1 MEETKIPFR
10 PVRCAESDLE
20 SMTPIDG
27 HVIFTTDSR
36 KIFAVIDG
44 EFKMM
49 GGSSGVFYGTK
60 ILTDE
65 EKFGDQVIFSFLHDD
80 IDGDELPAPDDLIL
94 NMPDGGFYRVLEVND
109 VDIQAQRIAISGGGS
124 GTGGGTGPSN
134 EGSLVINYV
143 DATPKKS
150 ATITGVDYY
159 IEFEIV
165 AKDSAGDLVSE
176 EGSATWII
184 NGKNYYQKVKN
195 GRNSFKVDE
204 YLDPTLDGDGNK
216 IVLMLSMNTGG
227 ATDSVVSKT
236 WYVKAIDLKLKWDY
250 IYGLDNYIRN
260 ENFQLKFTPYG
271 GVDCVAHIIF
281 DGILIPGETYFTRNI
296 TSRETGTEIASPN
309 IPSLEYGPHT
319 CEMYLTAEVNGEIY
333 RTPSIFNEITFISGK
348 TSTILTVPY
357 YQTEATQYDTL
368 NIPFLVYDP
377 DQENIEVKFYVN
389 DIEVGGDTYN
399 RDLHY
404 WPYTLTEYGSV
415 KLSIMSANEEAKKDL
430 ELVINQLD
438 LEVDEAEGSTFVL
451 KASNFS
457 SNSEL
462 RNFNYDN
469 KYALKF
475 SDGIEEFNGIIA
487 QPFDWENGGLKTE
500 TLSDGTIQKY
510 ICVRQGTRMSIPY
523 KLFGD
528 FTTGSAGGKDFKV
541 CFKTA
546 NCYDYKAPVLEC
558 YDAESGMGIKIN
570 AQDTTFLSP
579 NHNFLTKYYE
589 NQYIELETEIWPN
602 IQDKNENFKGD
613 RFIMYWVDGIPV
625 GVKTY
630 DYEKDPNNFILKQRN
645 PQDIIIG
652 SDECDVYIYVLKI
665 YERKLNENEHLNN
678 FIIDAPNTNEML
690 ARYHRNNITDNIGE
704 ISFEKLVQN
713 NPNCHAYVY
722 EIPRMTKNKKDK
734 VSNCNY
740 FELYGDYNNINN
752 PYYKA
757 INTGDGARIRV
768 QGTSSAAYGVAA
780 FNMRT
785 EFQEGLTNKD
795 GNPVDGWEV
804 SNTAIPIDYVC
815 TKVNVASCENAN
827 NVVNAEW
834 YNRFQPYHDA
844 HRRKTREDGRTYRD
858 TMEFNSGVVF
868 VKDNNPI
875 INYYNNENKPDVSKY
890 LEANIFLD
898 TPGYAS
904 KPYYKMYAIGNMGN
918 DKKNIHIFHDT
929 TNPKA
934 CCVEVLDNQNAEHWM
949 TIYNEDSFKEKVIG
963 KDPDTGKDI
972 VEGPYYEFR
981 YSVEDCEATDLQGV
995 TVASQEKNFLD
1006 FVKWMSESNPSAY
1019 TGEDLDAPVTYKPYK
1034 FKGFNPPKY
1043 ENAGNPSGISLKDLI
1058 VSRYAGTYTQDTY
1071 EYRMAK
1077 MLNECEDHIVMDS
1090 VVFHYLFIQR
1100 HTMVDNVAKNTF
1112 WSTED
1117 GIHWD
1122 LTKNYDNDTSDGN
1135 DNSGN
1140 LTFDYGLEILDKAT
1154 DGTDIFNASPSV
1166 WLNFIHGLPE
1176 VQEHL
1181 YNQLELKGAWK
1192 ASSYLAEFD
1201 KHQSPIPE
1209 RCWIYDY
1216 FRKYIRP
1223 RQLGLDSGGSY
1234 LNRLEG
1240 GKKTHQ
1246 RKQFENYQEF
1256 YMNSKYAAPSF
1267 RSETASIDMRLN
1279 ANPVDGSWSTD
1290 YTLPVS
1296 FYCDCYGYCLIGG
1309 QPIYSARLKRGD
1321 KWAIPVGKKLDAP
1334 TDGTCYICGVNM
1346 IQTLEGLSN
1355 VYPKY
1360 AKLGNATKLKEI
1372 SYGSDEE
1379 GYFNPKLNAVDIES
1393 NTMLQKAYIQNVGIA
1408 RSEAGSGGLG
1418 TLNLK
1423 NVLQLKELKI
1433 NGSTIT
1439 GLELADGSTIELL
1452 YLNDLSSLTMS
1463 NLNRLTDINL
1473 DEDIYNTL
1481 TRIDIRNCPAFDQY
1495 SYLLALNSS
1504 KLTTYL
1510 FNDFIWTLDIN
1521 TTEHFDYDSGNV
1533 VGIKVLEKLGK
1544 LSSSNFPTTLIG
1556 TIKIDCNCNV
1566 DEYDLYNKYVKKYPN
1581 LIIEYTD
1588 KVIGL
1593 NPAVELKFMAG
1604 DTEASAVHYRV
1615 LGSGDGD
1622 VSIGTLISAE
1632 GPTGTAITDPSKG
1645 DTSEYTYTFTGYWLH
1660 DNKKYYV
1667 NGLENIEEGAINF
1680 DSVNPTESMVFI
1692 PEFKK
1697 EIRKHEI
1704 KFHDYDGNVI
1714 LQNGKETFG
1723 VPYGMTYTQAGGPMI
1738 NFYYKDSSNLP
1749 DNKRYGFKGWSTSR
1763 FKVDEGKNIEFI
1775 DLKTHVVEKAMNLY
1789 PYYETE
1795 DVHKVATSEEY
1806 FNVSNGVISLKSEY
1820 RDTLQGKITI
1830 PTTVKGAKIN
1840 TIGSFA
1846 NGYESQSKITHVYFL
1861 DNSAIVNINMSAFA
1875 YCRELLMVD
1884 LPATVRNIDGSAFT
1898 GCEKLITVTLNNNIT
1913 TIGNS
1918 AFSSCPNLVLTALP
1932 TSLKTIGGSAFQSSG
1947 PGIQITSLPADIEV
1961 IPAWTFNGCP
1971 NVKISEFGGG
1981 SSKLKEIGENSF
1993 NNAGKGNGK
2002 PDVEDINIH
2011 YSVEIIGKDAFKG
2024 YATNTL
2030 KNVYFARPWEDGES
2044 YGKLVGEM
2052 GFDTTNHD
2060 LNFAQLDA

>member
-1 MEETKIPFR
+1 
-10 PVRCAESDLE
+10 
-20 SMTPIDG
+20 
-27 HVIFTTDSR
+27 
-36 KIFAVIDG
+36 
-44 EFKMM
+44 
-49 GGSSGVFYGTK
+49 
-60 ILTDE
+60 
-65 EKFGDQVIFSFLHDD
+65 
-80 IDGDELPAPDDLIL
+80 
-94 NMPDGGFYRVLEVND
+94 
-109 VDIQAQRIAISGGGS
+109 
-124 GTGGGTGPSN
+124 
-134 EGSLVINYV
+134 
-143 DATPKKS
+143 
-150 ATITGVDYY
+150 
-159 IEFEIV
+159 
-165 AKDSAGDLVSE
+165 
-176 EGSATWII
+176 
-184 NGKNYYQKVKN
+184 
-195 GRNSFKVDE
+195 
-204 YLDPTLDGDGNK
+204 
-216 IVLMLSMNTGG
+216 
-227 ATDSVVSKT
+227 
-236 WYVKAIDLKLKWDY
+236 
-250 IYGLDNYIRN
+250 
-260 ENFQLKFTPYG
+260 
-271 GVDCVAHIIF
+271 
-281 DGILIPGETYFTRNI
+281 
-296 TSRETGTEIASPN
+296 
-309 IPSLEYGPHT
+309 
-319 CEMYLTAEVNGEIY
+319 
-333 RTPSIFNEITFISGK
+333 
-348 TSTILTVPY
+348 
-357 YQTEATQYDTL
+357 
-368 NIPFLVYDP
+368 
-377 DQENIEVKFYVN
+377 
-389 DIEVGGDTYN
+389 
-399 RDLHY
+399 
-404 WPYTLTEYGSV
+404 
-415 KLSIMSANEEAKKDL
+415 
-430 ELVINQLD
+430 
-438 LEVDEAEGSTFVL
+438 
-451 KASNFS
+451 
-457 SNSEL
+457 
-462 RNFNYDN
+462 
-469 KYALKF
+469 
-475 SDGIEEFNGIIA
+475 
-487 QPFDWENGGLKTE
+487 
-500 TLSDGTIQKY
+500 
-510 ICVRQGTRMSIPY
+510 MSIPY
-523 KLFGD
+523 KLFGN

-579 NHNFLTKYYE
+579 NHNFPTKYYE

-785 EFQEGLTNKD
+785 EFQEGLINKD

-844 HRRKTREDGRTYRD
+844 HRRKTREDGRIYRD

-868 VKDNNPI
+868 IKDNNPT

-1246 RKQFENYQEF
+1246 RK
-1256 YMNSKYAAPSF
+1256 
-1267 RSETASIDMRLN
+1267 
-1279 ANPVDGSWSTD
+1279 
-1290 YTLPVS
+1290 
-1296 FYCDCYGYCLIGG
+1296 
-1309 QPIYSARLKRGD
+1309 
-1321 KWAIPVGKKLDAP
+1321 
-1334 TDGTCYICGVNM
+1334 
-1346 IQTLEGLSN
+1346 
-1355 VYPKY
+1355 
-1360 AKLGNATKLKEI
+1360 
-1372 SYGSDEE
+1372 
-1379 GYFNPKLNAVDIES
+1379 
-1393 NTMLQKAYIQNVGIA
+1393 
-1408 RSEAGSGGLG
+1408 
-1418 TLNLK
+1418 
-1423 NVLQLKELKI
+1423 
-1433 NGSTIT
+1433 
-1439 GLELADGSTIELL
+1439 
-1452 YLNDLSSLTMS
+1452 
-1463 NLNRLTDINL
+1463 
-1473 DEDIYNTL
+1473 
-1481 TRIDIRNCPAFDQY
+1481 
-1495 SYLLALNSS
+1495 
-1504 KLTTYL
+1504 
-1510 FNDFIWTLDIN
+1510 
-1521 TTEHFDYDSGNV
+1521 
-1533 VGIKVLEKLGK
+1533 
-1544 LSSSNFPTTLIG
+1544 
-1556 TIKIDCNCNV
+1556 
-1566 DEYDLYNKYVKKYPN
+1566 
-1581 LIIEYTD
+1581 
-1588 KVIGL
+1588 
-1593 NPAVELKFMAG
+1593 
-1604 DTEASAVHYRV
+1604 
-1615 LGSGDGD
+1615 
-1622 VSIGTLISAE
+1622 
-1632 GPTGTAITDPSKG
+1632 
-1645 DTSEYTYTFTGYWLH
+1645 
-1660 DNKKYYV
+1660 
-1667 NGLENIEEGAINF
+1667 
-1680 DSVNPTESMVFI
+1680 
-1692 PEFKK
+1692 
-1697 EIRKHEI
+1697 
-1704 KFHDYDGNVI
+1704 
-1714 LQNGKETFG
+1714 
-1723 VPYGMTYTQAGGPMI
+1723 
-1738 NFYYKDSSNLP
+1738 
-1749 DNKRYGFKGWSTSR
+1749 
-1763 FKVDEGKNIEFI
+1763 
-1775 DLKTHVVEKAMNLY
+1775 
-1789 PYYETE
+1789 
-1795 DVHKVATSEEY
+1795 
-1806 FNVSNGVISLKSEY
+1806 
-1820 RDTLQGKITI
+1820 
-1830 PTTVKGAKIN
+1830 
-1840 TIGSFA
+1840 
-1846 NGYESQSKITHVYFL
+1846 
-1861 DNSAIVNINMSAFA
+1861 
-1875 YCRELLMVD
+1875 
-1884 LPATVRNIDGSAFT
+1884 
-1898 GCEKLITVTLNNNIT
+1898 
-1913 TIGNS
+1913 
-1918 AFSSCPNLVLTALP
+1918 
-1932 TSLKTIGGSAFQSSG
+1932 
-1947 PGIQITSLPADIEV
+1947 
-1961 IPAWTFNGCP
+1961 
-1971 NVKISEFGGG
+1971 
-1981 SSKLKEIGENSF
+1981 
-1993 NNAGKGNGK
+1993 
-2002 PDVEDINIH
+2002 
-2011 YSVEIIGKDAFKG
+2011 
-2024 YATNTL
+2024 
-2030 KNVYFARPWEDGES
+2030 
-2044 YGKLVGEM
+2044 
-2052 GFDTTNHD
+2052 
-2060 LNFAQLDA
+2060 